1 MRRPMRAGIIIFA
14 HFTLVPSQIMPLDKP
29 VAPFVQQRLRKQ
41 GSSVASPKIW
51 EVPKC
56 LILGK

>member
-1 MRRPMRAGIIIFA
+1 MRAGIIIFA